1 MALSPIEVLGRT
13 VTFDIE
19 TGLLLFFLSFLFISR
34 LPPRD
39 VGNHQ

>member
-1 MALSPIEVLGRT
+1 MALSPVKVLRGT

-34 LPPRD
+34 LPSRD
-39 VGNHQ
+39 MGNHQ